1 MARTDPEPFPNT
13 PNTVAHSPDPMPIA
27 VSIIED
33 DAGFRETLERVIN
46 LTPELHCVSVHP
58 NGRHAL
64 AHLPEA
70 HAEVVL
76 VDIRMPQLGGI
87 ECVRQLRGLV
97 PQLLPVMLTAYGDDE
112 LIFEA
117 LRAGAVG
124 YLLKRATP
132 AQIVDAIIEV
142 HEGGSPMTPEIAR
155 RIAVYLHESQPTA
168 AKADDHNLTAREREI
183 LDLVAQGAQSRKI
196 AETLNIA
203 TSTVSNHLRKIYAKL
218 QVNSRAAAVAKL
230 YGN

>member
-1 MARTDPEPFPNT
+1 
-13 PNTVAHSPDPMPIA
+13 MPIA

-33 DAGFRETLERVIN
+33 DTRFRETLERVVN
-46 LTPELHCVSVHP
+46 LSPELRCASVHP
-58 NGRHAL
+58 NGSHAL
-64 AHLPEA
+64 AHLPKA
-70 HAEVVL
+70 GADVVL

-87 ECVRQLRGLV
+87 ECVRQLRGLLPEV
-97 PQLLPVMLTAYGDDE
+97 LPVMLTAYGDDE
-112 LIFEA
+112 LIFDA

-142 HEGGSPMTPEIAR
+142 HAGGSPMTPEIAR
-155 RIAVYLHESQPTA
+155 RIAAFLHETPARVFNPGEQS
-168 AKADDHNLTAREREI
+168 LTAREREI
-183 LDLVAQGAQSRKI
+183 LELAAQGAQSRKI
-196 AETLNIA
+196 ADSLNIA